1 MRIYPHRPRKFWVFT
16 LIIITHYERIYLTHN
31 IKFQGK
37 IAFIHANVYSVIYII
52 HVYCICKPTIAPAL
66 HKILI
71 LARYDVDLSMAEIWY
86 NDILNEPMI

>member
-1 MRIYPHRPRKFWVFT
+1 MRIYPHRPRK
-16 LIIITHYERIYLTHN
+16 IIITHYERTYLTLTRN
-31 IKFQGK
+31 VNFQGK

-71 LARYDVDLSMAEIWY
+71 LARYDVDLSMAEI
-86 NDILNEPMI
+86 